1 MSDPADMLQPA
12 PASPDRSAAQA
23 SRTQRFRWW
32 LSAGF
37 ALLGLADA
45 AYLTWI
51 KLANAV
57 YTCSNIGDCEA
68 VNNSS
73 YSVVGGIPI
82 AALGAAAFAVIL
94 LLLLLDRRPSGRSEP
109 LRFGVFG
116 LSLAGTLYSAYLT
129 YVEVAI
135 LKAIC
140 PFCVASAVILTAL
153 LVLSILRLP
162 TPEG

>member
-1 MSDPADMLQPA
+1 VSDPADIVQEGP
-12 PASPDRSAAQA
+12 PVWDRSTAQA
-23 SRTQRFRWW
+23 SSSLLSRWG
-32 LSAGF
+32 LSVGL
-37 ALLGLADA
+37 ALLGLVDSS
-45 AYLTWI
+45 YLTWI
-51 KLANAV
+51 KLANAA

-73 YSVVGGIPI
+73 FAAVGGIPI
-82 AALGAAAFAVIL
+82 AALGAAAYAVIL
-94 LLLLLDRRPSGRSEP
+94 LLLMLDRRRSEL

-129 YVEVAI
+129 YVQVAI

-140 PFCVASAVILTAL
+140 PFCTASAVILTAL

-162 TPEG
+162 APEG